1 MKRRSWQALGFAV
14 LVLVAGRTAGQGSIP
29 QIRYAERLRMPSAQD
44 QLGNPRAVHADLHT
58 GEIFVCDTR
67 QNRIVIFDRQ
77 GLYLYQI
84 PGGEIFRAPVDVAV
98 DPEGYILVLGRRGI
112 ERFFSPADRVASGRA
127 RSASSRRRLLLLDFD
142 GKFLREV
149 PLSGLPEG
157 SLEPSPIS
165 VALAPAGDRLYV
177 VDQAN
182 QHLWLAD
189 RDGKIR
195 GAIDLAA
202 DLTATKLREQLVGHV
217 DVYGDTVLVAVPTA
231 GQILL
236 FDLDGGSRGHVGFKG
251 ASPCQL
257 MFAVAAARAAD
268 GRILVLDQ
276 RRMILMLWDPRTNR
290 CLAEYSGFGNAP
302 GALYL
307 PADLA
312 LDGEGRVWISQGF
325 EGRVQLFA
333 GADPAMGAPE

>member
-1 MKRRSWQALGFAV
+1 MSRHRWQVLGFAV
-14 LVLVAGRTAGQGSIP
+14 LVLIAGRTAQGSTP
-29 QIRYAERLRMPSAQD
+29 EIRYAQRLRMPSSQD

-58 GEIFVCDTR
+58 GEVFVCDTR
-67 QNRIVIFDRQ
+67 RNRVVIFDRQ

-98 DPEGYILVLGRRGI
+98 DPEGTILVLGRRGI
-112 ERFFSPADRVASGRA
+112 ERFAAPAERA
-127 RSASSRRRLLLLDFD
+127 RSAAAARRLIHLDFD

-157 SLEPSPIS
+157 SLEPNPIS
-165 VALAPAGDRLYV
+165 VALAPAGDRLYL

-195 GAIDLAA
+195 GGIDLAA
-202 DLTATKLREQLVGHV
+202 DLEPDERREQLIGHV

-231 GQILL
+231 GRVLL
-236 FDLDGGSRGHVGFKG
+236 FDLDGGSRAHLGIKG

-257 MFAVAAARAAD
+257 MFAVAAARTAN

-276 RRMILMLWDPRTNR
+276 RRMLYMLWDPGTNR

-302 GALYL
+302 GALYQ

-325 EGRVQLFA
+325 EGRVQVFA